1 MPRLISLNT
10 MISRLISLKPHTKLG
25 RWEHRQ
31 TDKQLEIKLT
41 WANADHCG
49 DQICGRPEQI
59 KQNTDF
65 IFKDHIHYVSKNNK
79 IETVTT
85 LEDIKIEAKPAFK

>member
-1 MPRLISLNT
+1 MSHWISVNSMIRRLLA
-10 MISRLISLKPHTKLG
+10 LKPPTKLG

-49 DQICGRPEQI
+49 DQICGRPAQI
-59 KQNTDF
+59 KQNSAF
-65 IFKDHIHYVSKNNK
+65 IFQEHIHYGSKNTTT
-79 IETVTT
+79 ETVTM
-85 LEDIKIEAKPAFK
+85 LEDIKN

>member
-1 MPRLISLNT
+1 MSSLININT
-10 MISRLISLKPHTKLG
+10 MIRRLITLRPPTKLG

-41 WANADHCG
+41 WANADNCG

-59 KQNTDF
+59 KQNSDF
-65 IFKDHIHYVSKNNK
+65 IFQEHIYYGDDKK
-79 IETVTT
+79 Y
-85 LEDIKIEAKPAFK
+85 K

>member
-1 MPRLISLNT
+1 MSGLVNVNT
-10 MISRLISLKPHTKLG
+10 MIRRIIALKPPTKLG

-31 TDKQLEIKLT
+31 TNKQLEIKLT

-59 KQNTDF
+59 KQNTDY
-65 IFKDHIHYVSKNNK
+65 IFKENIVLSSK
-79 IETVTT
+79 
-85 LEDIKIEAKPAFK
+85 P

>member
-1 MPRLISLNT
+1 MSKLLNVNT
-10 MISRLISLKPHTKLG
+10 MIRRIIALKPPTKLG

-31 TDKQLEIKLT
+31 TNKQLEIKLT

-59 KQNTDF
+59 KQNTEF
-65 IFKDHIHYVSKNNK
+65 IFKENMPNAKYKN
-79 IETVTT
+79 ITSSR
-85 LEDIKIEAKPAFK
+85 KP